1 MKKEGFQAFA
11 DHFYGK
17 EIACPKLYVLLLK
30 EKIYHI
36 LFHRPTIR
44 KTVFWYIF
52 LLIHPSNKS
61 SQLKM
66 HFWRE
71 ITEHVDVFTS
81 NYIKAWKFSFKNFN
95 FPFLTLYF
103 LTPKAEQADGEA
115 LLRMNKETLK
125 TLVPPAGVRAKFL
138 HKIRK
143 LDDKSTEVRIIH
155 EVSTEVCTEARPV
168 LEAVNAETVG
178 EASSAPTVDK
188 KRWEPIYSYN
198 ALVNLYGAGRRESW
212 ERYSLQNVDNLRKP
226 RLIPSTLC

>member
-1 MKKEGFQAFA
+1 M
-11 DHFYGK
+11 
-17 EIACPKLYVLLLK
+17 
-30 EKIYHI
+30 
-36 LFHRPTIR
+36 R

-71 ITEHVDVFTS
+71 TTEHVDVYTS

-115 LLRMNKETLK
+115 LLCMNKETLK

-143 LDDKSTEVRIIH
+143 LDDKSMEVRIIH
-155 EVSTEVCTEARPV
+155 EVSTEVCTEKRDLYLKLLMLKQLARH
-168 LEAVNAETVG
+168 LA
-178 EASSAPTVDK
+178 
-188 KRWEPIYSYN
+188 
-198 ALVNLYGAGRRESW
+198 
-212 ERYSLQNVDNLRKP
+212 P
-226 RLIPSTLC
+226 RLLIKRGENLFTLPKGQSQTSFH

>member
-36 LFHRPTIR
+36 LCHRPTIR

-81 NYIKAWKFSFKNFN
+81 NYNKAWKFSFKNLN
-95 FPFLTLYF
+95 FPFLTLCI
-103 LTPKAEQADGEA
+103 LSPKAEQVDGESKQCCAWMRRPWRPSCPLLAFA
-115 LLRMNKETLK
+115 LSFFT
-125 TLVPPAGVRAKFL
+125 
-138 HKIRK
+138 
-143 LDDKSTEVRIIH
+143 
-155 EVSTEVCTEARPV
+155 
-168 LEAVNAETVG
+168 
-178 EASSAPTVDK
+178 
-188 KRWEPIYSYN
+188 
-198 ALVNLYGAGRRESW
+198 
-212 ERYSLQNVDNLRKP
+212 RYDNLTIKAR
-226 RLIPSTLC
+226 TFG

>member
-1 MKKEGFQAFA
+1 MKREGFQAFA
-11 DHFYGK
+11 DHYYGK

-30 EKIYHI
+30 EKVYHI
-36 LFHRPTIR
+36 LCHQPTIR

-71 ITEHVDVFTS
+71 ITEHVDVYTS

-103 LTPKAEQADGEA
+103 LTPKAEEADGEA
-115 LLRMNKETLK
+115 LLCMNKETLK

-143 LDDKSTEVRIIH
+143 LDDKSMEVRIIH
-155 EVSTEVCTEARPV
+155 EVSTEVCTEKRDLYLKLLMLKQLARH
-168 LEAVNAETVG
+168 LA
-178 EASSAPTVDK
+178 
-188 KRWEPIYSYN
+188 
-198 ALVNLYGAGRRESW
+198 
-212 ERYSLQNVDNLRKP
+212 P
-226 RLIPSTLC
+226 RLLIKRGENLFTLPKGQSQTSFH